1 MKVKRMITNNYRPRT
16 FSEVAGQDLAKTL
29 LKSIVKN
36 PDVAP
41 KTLILDGEYG
51 TRQNYLF
58 KNIC

>member
-1 MKVKRMITNNYRPRT
+1 MITNNYRPRT